1 MSRGGGA
8 ELDHQLSWT
17 IDWRLQNGFG
27 RDEGAGLLRVG
38 MFRGEAQVRCCPSP
52 VTGPVTCHS
61 TPEGGLLV
69 AKKKAAKKKTAK
81 KAAKK
86 KAAKKK

>member
-1 MSRGGGA
+1 
-8 ELDHQLSWT
+8 
-17 IDWRLQNGFG
+17 
-27 RDEGAGLLRVG
+27 
-38 MFRGEAQVRCCPSP
+38 MFRGEAQGRYRPSP
-52 VTGPVTCHS
+52 VIGPVTCQF
-61 TPEGGLLV
+61 TPLGGLLV

>member
-1 MSRGGGA
+1 VRKGISSTINRRRS
-8 ELDHQLSWT
+8 LS
-17 IDWRLQNGFG
+17 DV
-27 RDEGAGLLRVG
+27 GLLCFLL
-38 MFRGEAQVRCCPSP
+38 FRGETQIQPRPSP
-52 VTGPVTCHS
+52 VAGEAPRQS
-61 TPEGGLLV
+61 LPLGGLLV